1 MGIVEKY
8 NKIKIS
14 PKMPVY
20 KELLGQSLIV
30 FCLTDMQL
38 ICGICAIPGDHTK
51 YVFWFIEDAYVQ
63 ERNAFD
69 FLFQSFETMCRG
81 DALSHLD
88 TLEASKRKYSQLLTK
103 D

>member
-1 MGIVEKY
+1 
-8 NKIKIS
+8 
-14 PKMPVY
+14 MPVY
-20 KELLGQSLIV
+20 KGLLGQSLIV

-38 ICGICAIPGDHTK
+38 ICGICAIPADHTK
-51 YVFWFIEDAYVQ
+51 YVFWSIEDASAQ

-69 FLFQSFETMCRG
+69 FLFQSFETTCRG

-88 TLEASKRKYSQLLTK
+88 TWKLARENTQQLLTK